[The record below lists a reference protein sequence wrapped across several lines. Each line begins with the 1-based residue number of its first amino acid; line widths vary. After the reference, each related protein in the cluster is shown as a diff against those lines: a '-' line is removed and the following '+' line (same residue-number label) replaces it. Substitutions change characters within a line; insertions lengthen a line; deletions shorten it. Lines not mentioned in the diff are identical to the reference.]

1 LCQEK
6 RNNSYSS
13 SHFFH
18 SHPQITHFPKSIFMV
33 PVPTILP
40 PHDEIEQFRAFVE
53 LVRVL
58 RKECPW
64 DRKQTH
70 TTLMPLLLEEV
81 YETIDAAEAGDML
94 ELGKELGD
102 ILLHVVMNAVIA
114 EEDKSFSIK
123 EIIEREFT
131 KLVTRHPHVFA
142 DANADSPD
150 AVKRTWEQIKMKEGR
165 TSVLEGVPKHLP
177 ALLRAH
183 RIQEKVAAVGF
194 DWDNDEDVWNKVE
207 EELAEFRVARL
218 ENDKAAIEEEFGDVL
233 FSIVNAARFAGL
245 NAEQSLQNANV
256 KFMKRFRRLEE
267 LARETAQNLDS
278 MSLAEMDA
286 LWNRAKQEEKAQG

>member
-1 LCQEK
+1 
-6 RNNSYSS
+6 
-13 SHFFH
+13 
-18 SHPQITHFPKSIFMV
+18 MV

-40 PHDEIEQFRAFVE
+40 PHDEIEHFRAFVE

-81 YETIDAAEAGDML
+81 YETIDAAEAGDSL

-114 EEDKSFSIK
+114 EEDKNFSIK
-123 EIIEREFT
+123 EIIDREFT
-131 KLVTRHPHVFA
+131 KLVTRHPHVFG
-142 DANADSPD
+142 DASADSPD

-194 DWDNDEDVWNKVE
+194 DWNNDEDVWNKVE
-207 EELAEFRVARL
+207 EELAEFRAARQAK
-218 ENDKAAIEEEFGDVL
+218 DKAAIEEEFGDVL
-233 FSIVNAARFAGL
+233 FSIVNASRFAGL
-245 NAEQSLQNANV
+245 NAEQSLQNANA

-267 LARETAQNLDS
+267 IAREAGQNLDS
-278 MSLAEMDA
+278 MTLAEMDE
-286 LWNRAKQEEKAQG
+286 LWNKAKQEEKQQRT

>member
-1 LCQEK
+1 MFFSFASPNHTLFQE
-6 RNNSYSS
+6 
-13 SHFFH
+13 H
-18 SHPQITHFPKSIFMV
+18 FMV
-33 PVPTILP
+33 PVPAILP

-114 EEDKSFSIK
+114 EEGEGFSLK
-123 EIIEREFT
+123 EIIEREFK

-142 DANADSPD
+142 DASADSPD

-207 EELAEFRVARL
+207 EELAEFRAARL

-233 FSIVNAARFAGL
+233 FSLVNASRFAGL

-256 KFMKRFRRLEE
+256 KFMKRFRRLED
-267 LARETAQNLDS
+267 LARETGQNLDA
-278 MSLAEMDA
+278 MNLAEMDA

>member
-1 LCQEK
+1 
-6 RNNSYSS
+6 
-13 SHFFH
+13 
-18 SHPQITHFPKSIFMV
+18 MV
-33 PVPTILP
+33 PVPAILP

-114 EEDKSFSIK
+114 EEGEGFSLK
-123 EIIEREFT
+123 EIIEREFK

-142 DANADSPD
+142 DASADSPD

-207 EELAEFRVARL
+207 EELAEFRAARL

-233 FSIVNAARFAGL
+233 FSLVNASRFAGL

-256 KFMKRFRRLEE
+256 KFMKRFRRLED
-267 LARETAQNLDS
+267 LARETGQNLDA
-278 MSLAEMDA
+278 MNLAEMDA